1 MIEENERLEREN
13 QDIHMRNLDFERRLL
28 NNEYEGQTKDCTVG
42 QWGSSIAEYEVR
54 MRKMR
59 KEETLIG
66 KREKLYERDMQDL
79 IEYVKWIQTDLC
91 MLRDRGRVSEKII
104 SDLKRSGEDSVDS
117 LMNTLSTNRQR

>member
-1 MIEENERLEREN
+1 MMKKNGSKI
-13 QDIHMRNLDFERRLL
+13 
-28 NNEYEGQTKDCTVG
+28 
-42 QWGSSIAEYEVR
+42 GSSN
-54 MRKMR
+54 
-59 KEETLIG
+59 

-117 LMNTLSTNRQR
+117 LMNTLSTIRQR